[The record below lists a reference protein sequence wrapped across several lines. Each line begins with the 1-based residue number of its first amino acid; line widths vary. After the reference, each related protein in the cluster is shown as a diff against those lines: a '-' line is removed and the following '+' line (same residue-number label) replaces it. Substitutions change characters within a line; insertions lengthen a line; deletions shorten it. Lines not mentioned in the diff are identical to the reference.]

1 MLVTSSLLTLRE
13 ASRRVLQTGKLAVAH
28 AEFKLV
34 NFIGSELIF
43 VTHQTDKS

>member
-13 ASRRVLQTGKLAVAH
+13 ASGQVPQTGKFAVDN
-28 AEFKLV
+28 AEVKLV